1 MEVGWKLHET
11 TMYFDPFVASV
22 PLKLIYSATDYSN
35 EKQEI
40 SKWELSKLKR

>member
-11 TMYFDPFVASV
+11 TFVASV

-40 SKWELSKLKR
+40 SN